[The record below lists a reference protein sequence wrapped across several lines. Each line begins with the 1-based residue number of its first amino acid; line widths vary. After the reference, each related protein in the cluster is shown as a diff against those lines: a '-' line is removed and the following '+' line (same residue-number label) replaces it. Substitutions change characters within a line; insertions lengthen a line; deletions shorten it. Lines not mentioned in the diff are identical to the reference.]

1 MLYRIL
7 GTLHCKVEDADL
19 LHDEGDPDDEDPD
32 DEDDLEKLA
41 WEQLDAHPDAV
52 TAEVQTL
59 SLNGARLAGK
69 LSKIQ
74 YCQVSQAP

>member
-7 GTLHCKVEDADL
+7 GTLHCKVEDPDL
-19 LHDEGDPDDEDPD
+19 VHDEGDPD

-41 WEQLDAHPDAV
+41 WEKLDAHPDAV

-59 SLNGARLAGK
+59 SLNGTRLAGK

>member
-7 GTLHCKVEDADL
+7 GTLHCKVEDPDL
-19 LHDEGDPDDEDPD
+19 LHDEGDLD

-41 WEQLDAHPDAV
+41 WEELDAHPHAV

>member
-7 GTLHCKVEDADL
+7 GTLHCKVEDPDL
-19 LHDEGDPDDEDPD
+19 LHDESDPD

-41 WEQLDAHPDAV
+41 WEKLDAHPDAV

-59 SLNGARLAGK
+59 SLNGTRLAGK